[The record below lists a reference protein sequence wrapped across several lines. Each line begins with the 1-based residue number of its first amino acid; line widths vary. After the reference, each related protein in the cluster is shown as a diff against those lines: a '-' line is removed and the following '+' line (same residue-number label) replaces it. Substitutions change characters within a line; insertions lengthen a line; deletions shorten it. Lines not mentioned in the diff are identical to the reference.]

1 MASNPRTSS
10 QSSKKYPP
18 VSMGGSYS
26 GAPKFLPPK
35 IRSSPSICNVHG
47 IYVPQYAD
55 QYEFTHRDA
64 FDISA
69 GNLYRF
75 LGGLRDGRLVD
86 DVGLFIW
93 YSLILSHVGLHS
105 NIFSL
110 IEAPE
115 PLALLALEKPFTSIP
130 TALLSYTATRNAFG
144 SGTSLTPEW
153 RQTSGLSFVDNYL
166 HMANAARI
174 SSLETGV
181 HGYELGVLSIRSMP
195 LAVWTGGR
203 LSGVPIIMV
212 MGQWDVSDVMKFIR
226 HCEGDCR
233 RDKTRYRRLQ
243 ECPQWI
249 YHDLYSTF
257 TDWNDIWDAVQIN
270 LEELDQEVH
279 ELLGTGNVLER
290 MRKINKAIAANIML
304 RESLAIQGNSLQA
317 VNKLAESRW
326 SESPNKVQLQFMER
340 CKEMFT
346 SLDHYSV
353 LATGNLEQLQNL
365 VSMMVSLEQIAQ
377 GNSVA
382 RLNILAFTFLPLSF
396 IAVSISFYYY

>member
-1 MASNPRTSS
+1 M
-10 QSSKKYPP
+10 
-18 VSMGGSYS
+18 
-26 GAPKFLPPK
+26 
-35 IRSSPSICNVHG
+35 
-47 IYVPQYAD
+47 
-55 QYEFTHRDA
+55 
-64 FDISA
+64 
-69 GNLYRF
+69 
-75 LGGLRDGRLVD
+75 
-86 DVGLFIW
+86 
-93 YSLILSHVGLHS
+93 
-105 NIFSL
+105 
-110 IEAPE
+110 
-115 PLALLALEKPFTSIP
+115 
-130 TALLSYTATRNAFG
+130 
-144 SGTSLTPEW
+144 
-153 RQTSGLSFVDNYL
+153 DNYL

-396 IAVSISFYYY
+396 IAVSISFFYY